1 MMDGCIAWVT
11 VVTTKNWGSKKYR
24 ANYKYCITN
33 LNQEHAHYKGGVK
46 VKLNILCAR
55 VEEIW
60 WSVNAGEGMCIVYR
74 ATSW

>member
-1 MMDGCIAWVT
+1 MAVLQESLWSPPKTEVLRS
-11 VVTTKNWGSKKYR
+11 NR
-24 ANYKYCITN
+24 ANYKYCIAN
-33 LNQEHAHYKGGVK
+33 LNQEHALYKGGVK
-46 VKLNILCAR
+46 LKLNILCAR